1 MAENDDA
8 QEKTEEPS
16 QRKLLKAREDGD
28 VLSSKEAFVF
38 ATSSLLLALIP
49 LSSWVGLDAL
59 EQLAYFF
66 RFEQIDE
73 GILLNRLGTSFYN
86 FLWASSLIGIPV
98 VLLVLL
104 TQSLIGGFIQ
114 FSVKG
119 FSFQANRINPIKGFQ
134 RIFSM
139 KGLVE
144 LLKSIAKVVLLSGV
158 GILLLTYFFR
168 DMQNMLGS
176 SFAQMVS
183 FFSSVF
189 LTLVT
194 GLLVVLLA
202 IAFIDYAYS
211 RYSRLNKL
219 KMSRQE
225 LKDEN
230 KETDGSP
237 EVKSRIRQLQMEASQ
252 RAREHFN
259 SIENV
264 TEATALI
271 TNPTHFAVAIK
282 FIPGEMKAPTVISLG
297 RGKLAETIITKANE
311 KDIIV
316 FSSPLLARALYFTS
330 RIDQEIDSRLFAG
343 VAAVL
348 AYIFRL
354 EQGQSVAYPEVDVPN
369 DMRFNE
375 FGRPIE

>member
-1 MAENDDA
+1 
-8 QEKTEEPS
+8 
-16 QRKLLKAREDGD
+16 
-28 VLSSKEAFVF
+28 
-38 ATSSLLLALIP
+38 
-49 LSSWVGLDAL
+49 
-59 EQLAYFF
+59 
-66 RFEQIDE
+66 
-73 GILLNRLGTSFYN
+73 
-86 FLWASSLIGIPV
+86 
-98 VLLVLL
+98 
-104 TQSLIGGFIQ
+104 
-114 FSVKG
+114 
-119 FSFQANRINPIKGFQ
+119 
-134 RIFSM
+134 M

-158 GILLLTYFFR
+158 GVLFLTYFFR
-168 DMQNMLGS
+168 DMQNILGS

-189 LTLVT
+189 LMLVT

-211 RYSRLNKL
+211 RHSRLNKL

-264 TEATALI
+264 AEATALI

-282 FIPGEMKAPTVISLG
+282 FIPGEMTAPTVISLG
-297 RGKLAETIITKANE
+297 RGTLAETIISKANE
-311 KDIIV
+311 KDIVI
-316 FSSPLLARALYFTS
+316 FSSPILARALYFTS

-354 EQGQSVAYPEVDVPN
+354 EQGQSVSYPEVDVPN

-375 FGRPIE
+375 FGRPLE

>member
-16 QRKLLKAREDGD
+16 QRKLQKAREDGD

-49 LSSWVGLDAL
+49 LSSWVGLGAL
-59 EQLAYFF
+59 EHLAYFF

-86 FLWASSLIGIPV
+86 FLWASSFIGIPV

-104 TQSLIGGFIQ
+104 TQSLIGGLIQ

-158 GILLLTYFFR
+158 GVLLLSYFFR
-168 DMQNMLGS
+168 DMQNILGS

-189 LTLVT
+189 LALVT
-194 GLLVVLLA
+194 GLLVVLLV

-211 RYSRLNKL
+211 RHSRLNKL

-264 TEATALI
+264 AEATALI

-282 FIPGEMKAPTVISLG
+282 FIPGEMTAPTVISLG
-297 RGKLAETIITKANE
+297 RGKLAETIISKANE
-311 KDIIV
+311 KDIFV
-316 FSSPLLARALYFTS
+316 FSSPILARALYFTS

-354 EQGQSVAYPEVDVPN
+354 EQGQSVSHPQVDVPN

-375 FGRPIE
+375 FGRPLE

>member
-16 QRKLLKAREDGD
+16 QRKLQKARDDGD
-28 VLSSKEAFVF
+28 ILTSKESFVF
-38 ATSSLLLALIP
+38 ATSSLLLALVPITAWFGFDI
-49 LSSWVGLDAL
+49 LNK
-59 EQLAYFF
+59 LAYFF
-66 RFEQIDE
+66 RFERVDN
-73 GILLNRLGTSFYN
+73 GILLERLGISFWDV
-86 FLWASSLIGIPV
+86 LWMGALIGVPIMAI
-98 VLLVLL
+98 VLLA
-104 TQSLIGGFIQ
+104 QSLIGGLIQ

-119 FSFQANRINPIKGFQ
+119 FSFQANRINPIKGLQ

-144 LLKSIAKVVLLSGV
+144 LLKSIGKVVLLSAAGMLV
-158 GILLLTYFFR
+158 LTYFFR

-176 SFAQMVS
+176 SFSHVVS
-183 FFSSVF
+183 FFSQVY
-189 LTLVT
+189 LTLIAVI
-194 GLLVVLLA
+194 LVVLFVIA
-202 IAFIDYAYS
+202 IIDYAYA

-237 EVKSRIRQLQMEASQ
+237 EVKSRIRQLQIEASQ
-252 RAREHFN
+252 RAREHLN
-259 SIENV
+259 SLENV
-264 TEATALI
+264 SEATAII

-282 FIPGEMKAPTVISLG
+282 FIPGEMSAPTVVSLG
-297 RGKLAETIITKANE
+297 RGRLAETIITKAGDNS
-311 KDIIV
+311 ITI
-316 FSSPLLARALYFTS
+316 FSSPLLARALYYS
-330 RIDQEIDSRLFAG
+330 SKIDQEIDTRLFAG

-354 EQGQSVAYPEVDVPN
+354 ENGEELAQPTIEVPDELK
-369 DMRFNE
+369 FNE
-375 FGRPIE
+375 FGRPI